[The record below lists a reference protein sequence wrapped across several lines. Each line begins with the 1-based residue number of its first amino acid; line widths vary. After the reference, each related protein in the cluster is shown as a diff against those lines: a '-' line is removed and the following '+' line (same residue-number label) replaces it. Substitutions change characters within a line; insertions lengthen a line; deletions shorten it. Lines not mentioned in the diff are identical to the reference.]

1 MAKNSINL
9 LVGSE
14 FDAKGIN
21 KAKKEL
27 AQLESQIT
35 PMAAKFT
42 ALGTSMSSVGKK
54 MTMGL
59 TLPIVAIGAAATKM
73 FMDFDSSM
81 TKITS
86 LVGISKDE
94 VDKMRASVLQLSGQT
109 AKSPQELADA
119 LFVVTS
125 AGLRGTAAIDALT
138 ASAKASA
145 SGLGETADIARAVA
159 GSVNAYGEAN
169 LSAAKATDI
178 IVATARAGN
187 FETSQFAAAL
197 GRVLPFAKQAGAS
210 LEEVGGAVALLTR
223 TNGDAAQSVT
233 QVSAL
238 MRAFVVPTEE
248 AKKALGAAGLSASD
262 MRDRISKDGLASAL
276 QFLDKTLGGNRE
288 QLGKLLG
295 SSEAAGAAFQILDAD
310 SQTLSATFGDVADSV
325 NINNEAFET
334 TSESSAFKFAQAMTQ
349 IKTSLID
356 FGAIIAPLVNTVASG
371 FGAMANAVGSLP
383 GPVKT
388 LVVGFGLL
396 LAAIGPVLF
405 VVGKT
410 LMAFGTL
417 AAAATTVSARFVTAF
432 AAMKASLI
440 PLPSKLNQQ

>member
-138 ASAKASA
+138 AAAKASA
-145 SGLGETADIARAVA
+145 AGLGETADIARAVA

-223 TNGDAAQSVT
+223 TNGDAAQSV
-233 QVSAL
+233 L
-238 MRAFVVPTEE
+238 
-248 AKKALGAAGLSASD
+248 K
-262 MRDRISKDGLASAL
+262 
-276 QFLDKTLGGNRE
+276 
-288 QLGKLLG
+288 
-295 SSEAAGAAFQILDAD
+295 
-310 SQTLSATFGDVADSV
+310 SQH
-325 NINNEAFET
+325 
-334 TSESSAFKFAQAMTQ
+334 
-349 IKTSLID
+349 
-356 FGAIIAPLVNTVASG
+356 
-371 FGAMANAVGSLP
+371 
-383 GPVKT
+383 
-388 LVVGFGLL
+388 
-396 LAAIGPVLF
+396 
-405 VVGKT
+405 
-410 LMAFGTL
+410 
-417 AAAATTVSARFVTAF
+417 
-432 AAMKASLI
+432 
-440 PLPSKLNQQ
+440 